1 MGTRRIAL
9 ALVAM
14 LTVVGVGIGLVSGF
28 FAGVAERGLYAT
40 GLWST
45 NGPSTVPPGTF
56 DEPASTGTPSATS
69 STDGLPAPVL
79 PPERAARPPAASRV
93 AARLDAVDEE
103 EMGGRVMAQVADLTT
118 GKVLYSRRA
127 GTPAIPASATKL
139 LTATAALSLLGPDH
153 VFRTEVVRSGQ
164 GRLVL
169 VGGGDPYLSSRAA
182 KRGETA
188 RASLAALAAD
198 TATVVKRSGTTRV
211 SLGYDASVFSGPAW
225 NPRWPRTYADQVTP
239 VSALWVDEGRTAG
252 VSPGPRVADP
262 AKDAARAFARAL
274 EKRGL
279 TVTRTAQT
287 KAPASATTV
296 ATASSAPLEQ
306 VVERLLL
313 ASDNDASEV
322 LLRHVALADDRPGSS
337 AEGTRAVRRE
347 LDRLGLWPD
356 DARLHDGSG
365 LARSTRVPA
374 RALVDLLRL
383 AAAPKHP
390 ELRGVL
396 TGLPV
401 AGVEGSLRLRHGDEQ
416 SRSGRG
422 VVRAK
427 TGTLTGVHA
436 LAGYLRTE
444 DQHLLAFAFVVN
456 DATNDYAA
464 KVWLDRISAALG
476 RCGC

>member
-1 MGTRRIAL
+1 MGARRVAL

-14 LTVVGVGIGLVSGF
+14 LTVVGVSVGLASGY

-45 NGPSTVPPGTF
+45 NGASTVPPGTF
-56 DEPASTGTPSATS
+56 HEPVPTATPSTTDPA
-69 STDGLPAPVL
+69 DGLPAPVL
-79 PPERAARPPAASRV
+79 PSATAARAPAASRV
-93 AARLDAVDEE
+93 AARLDAVDAEK
-103 EMGGRVMAQVADLTT
+103 MGGRFSAHVADLTT

-127 GTPAIPASATKL
+127 GTPFIPASTTKL
-139 LTATAALSLLGPDH
+139 LTAAAALSLLGPDH
-153 VFRTEVVRSGQ
+153 VFRTEVVRSGA

-169 VGGGDPYLSSRAA
+169 VGGGDPYLSTRAA
-182 KRGETA
+182 KPGEAA

-198 TATVVKRSGTTRV
+198 TATVLKRGGTTKV
-211 SLGYDASVFSGPAW
+211 TLGYDASLFSGPAW

-239 VSALWVDEGRTAG
+239 VSALWVDRGRTRG

-262 AKDAARAFARAL
+262 ASDAARTFARAL
-274 EKRGL
+274 EKRGV
-279 TVTRTAQT
+279 TVTRTVPA
-287 KAPASATTV
+287 KRPASAATV
-296 ATASSAPLEQ
+296 ATASSVRLEQ

-313 ASDNDASEV
+313 TSDNDTSEV

-347 LDRLGLWPD
+347 LDRLGVRVD
-356 DARLHDGSG
+356 DVRLQDGSG
-365 LARSTRVPA
+365 LARQTQVPA
-374 RALVDLLRL
+374 RTLVDLLRL
-383 AAAPKHP
+383 AADPAHP
-390 ELRGVL
+390 ELRGIL

-401 AGVEGSLRLRHGDEQ
+401 AGVEGSLGARFGDEQ

-422 VVRAK
+422 LVRGK

-436 LAGYLRTE
+436 LAGYLRTR
-444 DQHLLAFAFVVN
+444 DQHLVAYAFLVN
-456 DATNDYAA
+456 DARNDYEA
-464 KVWLDRISAALG
+464 KVWLDRVSAALS